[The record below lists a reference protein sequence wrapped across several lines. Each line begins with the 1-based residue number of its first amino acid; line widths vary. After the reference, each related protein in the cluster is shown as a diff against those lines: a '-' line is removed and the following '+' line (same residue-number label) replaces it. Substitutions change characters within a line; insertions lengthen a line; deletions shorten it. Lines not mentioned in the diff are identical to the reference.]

1 MSKCNEPSPT
11 FLLLFLFIFYWMMAP
26 LSLKPKP
33 NRYPWLFPLSL
44 YVLLMLTLSFS
55 LQPPPLPLPWF
66 KSLLFFKQ
74 ASVSSSTL
82 QSFLTTL
89 FTIDYSIIS
98 LLIYSLYWH
107 QSWISKCKL
116 DPVIWTSGKPT
127 KASGCH
133 PFFIDASWYEFC
145 KPLSTSFLTSIQT
158 TYVLFP
164 LN

>member
-1 MSKCNEPSPT
+1 MNLHPHSYSCSCLCFAEWWHLYHLSQNLTGTPTLPS
-11 FLLLFLFIFYWMMAP
+11 
-26 LSLKPKP
+26 LSLSH
-33 NRYPWLFPLSL
+33 NILF
-44 YVLLMLTLSFS
+44 MLTLSFS
-55 LQPPPLPLPWF
+55 LQPPPLPL
-66 KSLLFFKQ
+66 Q

-82 QSFLTTL
+82 QPFLTTL

-98 LLIYSLYWH
+98 SLIYSLYRH

-133 PFFIDASWYEFC
+133 PFLIDASWHEFC
-145 KPLSTSFLTSIQT
+145 KPPSTSLFTSIQT
-158 TYVLFP
+158 TCVLVP

>member
-1 MSKCNEPSPT
+1 MNLHPHSYSCSCLYFTEWWHLYHLSQNLTGTPDSS
-11 FLLLFLFIFYWMMAP
+11 
-26 LSLKPKP
+26 LSL
-33 NRYPWLFPLSL
+33 SH

-145 KPLSTSFLTSIQT
+145 KPLSTSLLTSIQT